1 MNSIHFVNPIATA
14 APTEKKNQ
22 QNSLPA
28 EVLVQLITGLF
39 SIFDVINSL
48 HAGLA
53 DVMVLKALPAQSNFR
68 LLNILTITSL
78 SFIIFLFKSITS
90 FSS

>member
-1 MNSIHFVNPIATA
+1 M
-14 APTEKKNQ
+14 
-22 QNSLPA
+22 
-28 EVLVQLITGLF
+28 QLITGLF